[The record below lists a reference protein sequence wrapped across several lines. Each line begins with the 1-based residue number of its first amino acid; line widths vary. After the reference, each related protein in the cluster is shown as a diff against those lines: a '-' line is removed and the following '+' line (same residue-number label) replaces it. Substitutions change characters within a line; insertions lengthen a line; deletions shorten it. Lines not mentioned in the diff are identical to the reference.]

1 MSKQTKRP
9 RRPDE
14 LNGEHGHI
22 YDLILYGLER
32 HDALAKEVRSM
43 YKAVIAVGATLL
55 VALGGLYYGLLE
67 MLGG

>member
-22 YDLILYGLER
+22 YGLER

-55 VALGGLYYGLLE
+55 VALGGFYFGLLK
-67 MLGG
+67 MLGD